1 MDSMEENELQ
11 KRIKDLEEEIKLAG
25 EALKEA
31 ESRLL
36 IVEQTKNS
44 ATQIEPVVDDINES
58 HHVCTF
64 SPFVISVRIE
74 ETTDSGSRE

>member
-44 ATQIEPVVDDINES
+44 ATLEPVVDDINES
-58 HHVCTF
+58 HHVCAF

>member
-25 EALKEA
+25 VALKEA

-36 IVEQTKNS
+36 TVEQTKNS

-58 HHVCTF
+58 HHVCAV
-64 SPFVISVRIE
+64 SSFVITLRIE
-74 ETTDSGSRE
+74 EITDSGSGE